1 MLCLFYTE
9 GNDDAV
15 FAISIYNG
23 VLTTTNMSLDMS
35 SYVLVIEAVDSGSTT
50 LTGTTTLTVSVCEQE
65 NCGQTE
71 HSKGGTARIVSDL
84 CNVLIVTLASAI
96 IAIT

>member
-71 HSKGGTARIVSDL
+71 NSKGGTARIVSVL
-84 CNVLIVTLASAI
+84 CNVLIITLASAI